1 MFSIQNPISKIQ
13 NCLCRREAFRLAAA
27 GVCSA
32 SASGWLPVLAQQAAL
47 AAEKGTRS
55 KACILLWM
63 SGGPSHL
70 DTFDLKP
77 GTPEGG
83 EFRPIT
89 TSVPGVQISEH
100 FPKLADLMQDA
111 AIIRSMSTGE
121 ADHGRAGILMH
132 TGRPPTTGGLKHPNL
147 GAIVSAELGRPGF
160 LLPNFV
166 VCGQGN
172 RVEPSSSGFLGPQ
185 HRGLVISDPAK
196 GLDDLKPTVASTEFD
211 TRLELLSRLEDA
223 FRGKYRAP
231 TAAAHQATYQ
241 RAIDLMRSDQAK
253 AFDLSLEPS
262 ASRSKYGTTPFGDG
276 CLLARR
282 LVEAG
287 VSFVEV
293 ILPGWDTH
301 QKNFP
306 EVRRLSQIVDPAM
319 STLVEDLRE
328 RSLLDST
335 LVIWMGEFGR
345 TPRINNGG
353 RDHYARAW
361 STVLAGGGIP
371 GGQVIGRTDDAAATV
386 LDRPISVAD
395 FLATICQILGID
407 TNKTFEQGPSGRPI
421 RIVAEGA
428 EPIKELV
435 GA

>member
-1 MFSIQNPISKIQ
+1 
-13 NCLCRREAFRLAAA
+13 
-27 GVCSA
+27 
-32 SASGWLPVLAQQAAL
+32 
-47 AAEKGTRS
+47 
-55 KACILLWM
+55 M

-83 EFRPIT
+83 EFRPIS
-89 TSVPGVQISEH
+89 TSVPGIQISEH
-100 FPKLADLMQDA
+100 FPQLAQLMQHA

-132 TGRPPTTGGLKHPNL
+132 TGQLPTAGGVKHPNL
-147 GAIVSAELGRPGF
+147 GALVSAELGQPGL

-172 RVEPSSSGFLGPQ
+172 RVEPSGSGFLGPQ
-185 HRGLVISDPAK
+185 HRGLTISDPAK
-196 GLDDLKPTVASTEFD
+196 GLDDLRPAVATTDLDE
-211 TRLELLSRLEDA
+211 RLGLLNNLEDA
-223 FRGKYRAP
+223 FRGRYRASA
-231 TAAAHQATYQ
+231 AAAHQATYQ

-253 AFDLSLEPS
+253 AFDLSLEP
-262 ASRSKYGTTPFGDG
+262 AQSRSKYGATPFGDG

-287 VSFVEV
+287 VSFIEV

-301 QKNFP
+301 QRNSP
-306 EVRRLSQIVDPAM
+306 EVRRLSQIADSAM
-319 STLVEDLRE
+319 SALIEDLQSRG
-328 RSLLDST
+328 LLQST

-361 STVLAGGGIP
+361 STVLAGGGIH
-371 GGQVIGRTDDAAATV
+371 GGQVIGRTDEHAATV
-386 LDRPISVAD
+386 LDRPVPVAD
-395 FLATICQILGID
+395 FLATICRILGID
-407 TNKTFEQGPSGRPI
+407 TSKTFEQGPSGRPM

-428 EPIKELV
+428 EPIAELV
-435 GA
+435 RA